1 MELSD
6 YREKIDEAD
15 RALIAAFVRRME
27 LSAEVAACKKAKQ
40 LPVYD
45 PAREARKLDWAE
57 AQVPAAFAGDV
68 RALFETLFAL
78 SKGYQNR
85 LLDRE

>member
-27 LSAEVAACKKAKQ
+27 LSAEVAACKKAKG
-40 LPVYD
+40 LPVFD
-45 PAREARKLDWAE
+45 PVREAQKLDWAE
-57 AQVPAAFAGDV
+57 AQVPEVFAGDV
-68 RALFETLFAL
+68 RALYETLFAL

-85 LLDRE
+85 LLEK